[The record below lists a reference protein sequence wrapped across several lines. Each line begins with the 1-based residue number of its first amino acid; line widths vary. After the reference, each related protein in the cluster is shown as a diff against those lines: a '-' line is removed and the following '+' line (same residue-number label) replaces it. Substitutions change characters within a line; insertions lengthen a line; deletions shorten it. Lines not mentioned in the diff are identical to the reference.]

1 MNRRLCIFLLPAVIL
16 LSACNDNG
24 GGRCGTT
31 GNIVVPA
38 DSVIGPEPGG
48 TKDPDGGAPVALT
61 ISGNVSYDR
70 LLVTAAGLDT
80 ASPANEV
87 AQDVLVEAVAWYDL
101 NTVFASTST
110 DASGDYTLNFSTIA
124 DYFIRARAQCGT
136 APDIDRVYH
145 SQTSPPIVHAVPS
158 PLLNRAAGSQTV
170 NLHATGDL
178 PNDRAGAFAA
188 LDTVRRLRAAA
199 SGSFASLGP
208 LDLFWA
214 PGNIGTRVLK
224 NGSGQT
230 ITMTTVTGLDGPMG
244 NPSIYLIGG
253 SSADPLNSD
262 HDEFDE
268 SVIAHEWASFLQL
281 TQSRDNNFGGA
292 HFGEELLPTAAY
304 SEGVV
309 TAIGLALLG
318 TSLYRDTVG
327 YIGGTTGLQ
336 FEFDMESGVIPGT
349 GVGYG
354 NEFEITRATWDL
366 FDGGTGSPADG
377 DGDPSNIALADFLSS
392 FAALKT
398 RTAPYEVAWM
408 PSLLQQLI
416 DDTFLNQTDAN
427 TIMTAQ
433 GAQFP
438 PPGGAD
444 PFPALLIVGA
454 AATSGMLDAWSGTDP
469 NSILGPQA
477 NGVFR
482 LELAATQSVTIDV
495 TNTTAGYSS
504 LAHRL
509 DLTVHDLE
517 RNILG
522 QSVGGAPNK
531 TVALN
536 LTAGTYIIRV
546 QHLPASQAGS
556 MPVTF
561 TVQAQ

>member
-1 MNRRLCIFLLPAVIL
+1 MVSALLL
-16 LSACNDNG
+16 LAACNNDR
-24 GGRCGTT
+24 GGRCGNT
-31 GNIVVPA
+31 GSVIVPP
-38 DSVIGPEPGG
+38 DTVIGPEPGG
-48 TKDPDGGAPVALT
+48 TKDPDGGTPVNLT

-80 ASPANEV
+80 ANPVNEV
-87 AQDVLVEAVAWYDL
+87 AQNVLVEAVAWYDL
-101 NTVFASTST
+101 NTVFASTAT
-110 DASGDYTLNFSTIA
+110 DAAGDYTLNFSTIT
-124 DYFIRARAQCGT
+124 DYFIRARAQTGT
-136 APDIDRVYH
+136 APDVDRVYH
-145 SQTSPPIVHAVPS
+145 SQTSPPIVHALPS

-170 NLHATGDL
+170 NLHATPDL
-178 PNDRAGAFAA
+178 PSDRAGAFAA

-199 SGSFASLGP
+199 AGSFASLGP

-214 PGNIGTRVLK
+214 PGNIGTRILK

-268 SVIAHEWASFLQL
+268 TVIAHEWASFLQL
-281 TQSRDNNFGGA
+281 TQSRDNNFGGE

-318 TSLYRDTVG
+318 TSLYRDTLG
-327 YIGGTTGLQ
+327 YIGGTNSVQ

-366 FDGGTGSPADG
+366 FDGGAGSPADG
-377 DGDPSNIALADFLSS
+377 DGDPSNIALADFLTS

-398 RTAPYEVAWM
+398 RSAPYEVAWM
-408 PSLLQQLI
+408 ASLLQQLI
-416 DDTFLNQTDAN
+416 DDTFLSQTDAN

-444 PFPALLIVGA
+444 PFPPLLVVGA
-454 AATSGMLDAWSGTDP
+454 GATSGGLDAWSGTDP
-469 NSILGPQA
+469 NPILGPQA
-477 NGVFR
+477 NAVFR
-482 LELAATQSVTIDV
+482 LELASAQSVTITV
-495 TNTTAGYSS
+495 TNTTAGYSA

-509 DLTVHDLE
+509 DLSVHDLE
-517 RNILG
+517 RNIIG
-522 QSVGGAPNK
+522 QDVGPSSNK
-531 TVALN
+531 TVTLSLA
-536 LTAGTYIIRV
+536 AGTYVIRV
-546 QHLPASQAGS
+546 QHLPATQADS